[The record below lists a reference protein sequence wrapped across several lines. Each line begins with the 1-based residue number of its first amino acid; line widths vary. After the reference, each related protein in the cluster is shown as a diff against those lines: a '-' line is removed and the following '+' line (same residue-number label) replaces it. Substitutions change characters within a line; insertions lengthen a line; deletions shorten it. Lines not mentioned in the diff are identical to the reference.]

1 MEERGSVKMN
11 TLSHQCIS
19 STATARELTRFQVL
33 AKLMLRSSLS
43 HSVPLA
49 SPSRLS
55 SRRCCPSDPPIVA
68 SKSSLRRRCP
78 GALHVKVVA
87 EPPPLRRAPAC
98 RRGVLFD
105 EVIHNKLP
113 PPVAAP
119 ELTPTEGPQTA
130 TRGGVNGS
138 QSKFLTEFG
147 LCPQINPRP
156 LSSNPIKT
164 G

>member
-105 EVIHNKLP
+105 EVIRNKLP

-119 ELTPTEGPQTA
+119 ELTPTGVLPPSSA
-130 TRGGVNGS
+130 TPIVKVCHSLRCS
-138 QSKFLTEFG
+138 AASL
-147 LCPQINPRP
+147 PP
-156 LSSNPIKT
+156 LSSPPPASCP
-164 G
+164 